1 MLKQCDDVEER
12 SVESNGVHLYDAMYT
27 VHDTRYTIHGTRYTV
42 HDTPFTVHIVH
53 RTSYIVLCDY
63 FHLPVAP
70 RPPMNLW
77 R

>member
-1 MLKQCDDVEER
+1 MLKQCDDVEQR
-12 SVESNGVHLYDAMYT
+12 SVESNGVYGTQYT
-27 VHDTRYTIHGTRYTV
+27 VHGTRYTV
-42 HDTPFTVHIVH
+42 HCSPFTVHVH
-53 RTSYIVLCDY
+53 RTPYTYTIHRTPYIVLCDY